1 MREEARKKKVEEI
14 ARKKAEREA
23 AKAAKEAEKI
33 ARQAAKAAAKG
44 AARKVSERKQTRAGN
59 KRKASG
65 RESGLLRRN
74 EVMLIFTDV
83 CCVCFGSYED
93 DAGTDREWL
102 QCRCGRWIHED
113 CVDYEDSSPEGGLC
127 PLC

>member
-33 ARQAAKAAAKG
+33 ARQAAKAAERAAKG

-65 RESGLLRRN
+65 RESESPKKKRSN
-74 EVMLIFTDV
+74 VDVTVFTDV

-113 CVDYEDSSPEGGLC
+113 CIGFKP
-127 PLC
+127 